1 VIFSQLIS
9 YQSIIVDNQRLNL
22 SAARNLSH
30 MVTHN
35 KGSQKRLMIAL
46 TLFFASVL
54 ASLFITLAAQKG
66 DDYWVLAT
74 HLPAGAVVESSDL
87 TLRSALLT
95 FGANN
100 YLQSRDNPLGMV
112 TSRSLR
118 AGELLSKYDLKE
130 IISSAPSAQLAISM
144 QSSDIPT
151 SISVGDS
158 VSIYQLFDSQN
169 NEPLQSPKK
178 ILVNSFVV
186 SIDREGFKFGGEAVV
201 TLAIATD
208 QVEVLLAS
216 KSRGR
221 LVMVASYD

>member
-1 VIFSQLIS
+1 
-9 YQSIIVDNQRLNL
+9 
-22 SAARNLSH
+22 
-30 MVTHN
+30 
-35 KGSQKRLMIAL
+35 
-46 TLFFASVL
+46 
-54 ASLFITLAAQKG
+54 
-66 DDYWVLAT
+66 
-74 HLPAGAVVESSDL
+74 
-87 TLRSALLT
+87 
-95 FGANN
+95 
-100 YLQSRDNPLGMV
+100 
-112 TSRSLR
+112 
-118 AGELLSKYDLKE
+118 
-130 IISSAPSAQLAISM
+130 M
-144 QSSDIPT
+144 QTSDIPT

-169 NEPLQSPKK
+169 NEPPQSPKK